1 MDALAITGP
10 SSLTTYLS
18 TIFFAIAAAL
28 CWQIYALRQHRC
40 DDYEGTYRVWGW
52 LAPAFAIASLACVLP
67 LTAISQNIFTAISG
81 RGFSVTWVPLVIGV
95 GFATLFLI
103 RYLMEVR
110 YSYGTVAWAGLA
122 WLAICTSWA
131 SPEILKAYSTGIDQD
146 SVNNLALG
154 NGLLV
159 AAAASLLANLT
170 YARFVFLRSN
180 GFIQAKPK
188 QIKSKAAFPFQ
199 PFRDRTEVRRKRAAR
214 KAAAA
219 EEKEAATADEQ
230 PVAKRTKKSS
240 RKASAETRPAS
251 KAKAAKASKPAKPV
265 PKPEPIAKLAKPRPV
280 VVTPTPEAPVASEK
294 ADPPAKQVS
303 LSASEKLKQ
312 LAAATRIQKTPD
324 LVDNQ
329 EAPSTIKMSKAQ
341 RRKLRKQ
348 QKNKNRAA

>member
-1 MDALAITGP
+1 MVLNRKTDRRRRLLVDSTSLVGETSEVSTKRKKRTAEKTPVQTDVRKAYAVGAKRRHQRKVTDLIPKRRLAYSLTIAVVAILLASVNLLAYFAPGWFHVIGRQGLDALAITGP

-131 SPEILKAYSTGIDQD
+131 SPEILKAYLTGVRPGFGQQFGIGQRVVGCCCRIIAGQFD
-146 SVNNLALG
+146 
-154 NGLLV
+154 
-159 AAAASLLANLT
+159 
-170 YARFVFLRSN
+170 LRS
-180 GFIQAKPK
+180 FCLFAFQWIHPSQAKAN
-188 QIKSKAAFPFQ
+188 QI
-199 PFRDRTEVRRKRAAR
+199 
-214 KAAAA
+214 
-219 EEKEAATADEQ
+219 
-230 PVAKRTKKSS
+230 
-240 RKASAETRPAS
+240 
-251 KAKAAKASKPAKPV
+251 
-265 PKPEPIAKLAKPRPV
+265 
-280 VVTPTPEAPVASEK
+280 
-294 ADPPAKQVS
+294 
-303 LSASEKLKQ
+303 
-312 LAAATRIQKTPD
+312 
-324 LVDNQ
+324 
-329 EAPSTIKMSKAQ
+329 
-341 RRKLRKQ
+341 
-348 QKNKNRAA
+348 